1 MLDFYIGFFF
11 YCYLIIAIGLSPF
24 IVLYLTNN
32 EILKD
37 EDLGFFNYV
46 VCFNLALGWPIALLV
61 WAMVTLW
68 NSSKVRE

>member
-1 MLDFYIGFFF
+1 MLDFYIGFAF

-37 EDLGFFNYV
+37 EDLGFFN
-46 VCFNLALGWPIALLV
+46 
-61 WAMVTLW
+61 
-68 NSSKVRE
+68 